1 MRKMIAGLGLAVL
14 FVAGCSS
21 DEDELLDFYNAF
33 QETVEVEKE
42 IETVSEEFNSLENE
56 KGELQESLQDASEEE
71 LPEISSELVENT
83 DARIDQLDAEAG
95 VMGESRSSMETSTQ
109 YIEEISNET
118 NRDKAESLV
127 EVMDARYQTHGD
139 MIESYKSVLESEKEV
154 FEYLGEEDVS
164 QDEVD
169 ERLNSLNGQYEKVE
183 ETSAAFS
190 EETGKVNELK
200 KEIEDLIEG

>member
-1 MRKMIAGLGLAVL
+1 
-14 FVAGCSS
+14 
-21 DEDELLDFYNAF
+21 
-33 QETVEVEKE
+33 
-42 IETVSEEFNSLENE
+42 
-56 KGELQESLQDASEEE
+56 
-71 LPEISSELVENT
+71 
-83 DARIDQLDAEAG
+83 
-95 VMGESRSSMETSTQ
+95 MGESRSSMETSTQ

-127 EVMDARYQTHGD
+127 EVMEARYQTHGD

-183 ETSAAFS
+183 EPSAAFS

-200 KEIEDLIEG
+200 KEIEDLIEGRSMKALYYITVCSVVIQRTLLNQRFKASVIVPFVLLM

>member
-1 MRKMIAGLGLAVL
+1 MRKMIAGLGLTVL
-14 FVAGCSS
+14 FIAGCSS

-42 IETVSEEFNSLENE
+42 IETVSEEFNSLESE
-56 KGELQESLQDASEEE
+56 KGELQESLQDASREE

-83 DARIDQLDAEAG
+83 EARIDQLDAEAG
-95 VMGESRSSMETSTQ
+95 VMGDSRSRMETSTQ

-127 EVMDARYQTHGD
+127 EAMEARYQAHGD
-139 MIESYKSVLESEKEV
+139 MIESYKSVLENEKEI

-169 ERLNSLNGQYEKVE
+169 ERLNGLNEQYQEVE
-183 ETSAAFS
+183 DTGAAFS
-190 EETGKVNELK
+190 EETEKVNELK
-200 KEIEDLIEG
+200 KEIQDVIEG